1 MAHWALPEQLACDR
15 ASRRRLAWLKVREQ
29 GFYVLLVAPVVL
41 FLVVFFGLA
50 LVSMAM
56 RSFQDGRLGLTSE
69 NELAKP
75 LAAGAPTQFRLAH
88 GSLVDLNA
96 DGKVDGTDLKVSVV
110 RPLRVAGLDPE
121 TGWVKLGE
129 VPPAGQ
135 TIVISYNDV
144 AREIAVRKPGGDPSI
159 FQVRHAPVRDRNGD
173 GLVTPADVVVQVEKR
188 VAIAAVEAQEGIVT
202 LAAPI
207 ASGEQVRVTYNHR
220 EPFTLAH
227 YKRALTS
234 DFYWDWRVWRPS
246 LFRTTLEIALFTTLG
261 CILLGY
267 PVAYLLASLSAG
279 WRTILMTLVVVPY
292 WTSTLVRTFAWTIVL
307 GKEGFINYLLR
318 QLGLVD
324 EPLIL
329 VFNRFGVYVGMIH
342 VLLPL
347 AILTMLAVM
356 LGIPDV
362 PLKAAESLGASPLR
376 TFWRVYFPLSLPGV
390 TAAGLLVFIL
400 SLGFFIT
407 PAVLGSGA
415 DRMVSNLIEIQVAE
429 VANWEFGAA
438 LAFLLLIPTA
448 LLYLVY
454 NRIANVTQL
463 YGTARRGVVV
473 VPIADARGTTGPMR
487 PYAFIL
493 RLRRVWHGQ
502 VSDLVSHWQ
511 RLWRRV
517 WEAIYDRLEFAPFEV
532 RLAVAIAGALLIGL
546 AMAIWVYQIAV
557 MTIAIGLLFLCGL
570 GVLGLIFS
578 RLLHTSPGRLLLILF
593 SALIFLYLVFPNM
606 IVVPISF
613 TRHPVFLS
621 FPGQGLTMQNFQS
634 YFGMVGATR
643 YGAGQWLPAT
653 MTSLVVATFVV
664 LLSVP
669 LGSLAAYGLIRGN
682 FSGKGFI
689 TYLII
694 SPLVIPVIITA
705 VAIFMFFSRYMR
717 FMTGSMVSV
726 GPFHLPL
733 GFVVAHTILAL
744 PYVVVIVSATLRGM
758 DPLLENAAMSL
769 GASRLTMLR
778 RVVLPLMVPGI
789 AASAFFAF
797 LTSFDELVIA
807 LFLSTPRVMTL
818 PKRMWDGIR
827 FEVDPTIAA
836 VSTVLVFLTVLM
848 LSALVLAQRYLRRY
862 QRD

>member
-1 MAHWALPEQLACDR
+1 
-15 ASRRRLAWLKVREQ
+15 
-29 GFYVLLVAPVVL
+29 
-41 FLVVFFGLA
+41 
-50 LVSMAM
+50 
-56 RSFQDGRLGLTSE
+56 
-69 NELAKP
+69 
-75 LAAGAPTQFRLAH
+75 
-88 GSLVDLNA
+88 
-96 DGKVDGTDLKVSVV
+96 
-110 RPLRVAGLDPE
+110 
-121 TGWVKLGE
+121 
-129 VPPAGQ
+129 
-135 TIVISYNDV
+135 
-144 AREIAVRKPGGDPSI
+144 
-159 FQVRHAPVRDRNGD
+159 
-173 GLVTPADVVVQVEKR
+173 
-188 VAIAAVEAQEGIVT
+188 
-202 LAAPI
+202 
-207 ASGEQVRVTYNHR
+207 
-220 EPFTLAH
+220 
-227 YKRALTS
+227 
-234 DFYWDWRVWRPS
+234 
-246 LFRTTLEIALFTTLG
+246 
-261 CILLGY
+261 
-267 PVAYLLASLSAG
+267 
-279 WRTILMTLVVVPY
+279 
-292 WTSTLVRTFAWTIVL
+292 
-307 GKEGFINYLLR
+307 
-318 QLGLVD
+318 
-324 EPLIL
+324 
-329 VFNRFGVYVGMIH
+329 
-342 VLLPL
+342 
-347 AILTMLAVM
+347 
-356 LGIPDV
+356 
-362 PLKAAESLGASPLR
+362 
-376 TFWRVYFPLSLPGV
+376 
-390 TAAGLLVFIL
+390 
-400 SLGFFIT
+400 
-407 PAVLGSGA
+407 
-415 DRMVSNLIEIQVAE
+415 
-429 VANWEFGAA
+429 
-438 LAFLLLIPTA
+438 
-448 LLYLVY
+448 
-454 NRIANVTQL
+454 
-463 YGTARRGVVV
+463 
-473 VPIADARGTTGPMR
+473 
-487 PYAFIL
+487 
-493 RLRRVWHGQ
+493 
-502 VSDLVSHWQ
+502 
-511 RLWRRV
+511 
-517 WEAIYDRLEFAPFEV
+517 
-532 RLAVAIAGALLIGL
+532 
-546 AMAIWVYQIAV
+546 
-557 MTIAIGLLFLCGL
+557 
-570 GVLGLIFS
+570 LGLIFS